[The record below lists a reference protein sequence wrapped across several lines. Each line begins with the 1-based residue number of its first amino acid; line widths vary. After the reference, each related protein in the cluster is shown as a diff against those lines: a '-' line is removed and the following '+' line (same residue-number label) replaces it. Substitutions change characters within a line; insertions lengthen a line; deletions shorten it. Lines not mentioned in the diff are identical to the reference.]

1 MFLFFSRNILIL
13 IFIQLSLPVIYTYSQ
28 VKIKTDTV
36 KTKVDTSFIKKSSLR
51 GKDTL
56 TIRKDTLLLADT
68 SKNNIFVFPKHYNA
82 AFDVGEKLIFGVGY
96 GFITAGRAVMEIPK
110 YEYFKGRKAFR
121 VEFKVNT
128 FPFFSTF
135 YKVEDRYVSLI
146 DCDGLFPWHFEQ
158 RIREGGYEDDFKAEF
173 DHENKTAI
181 TAKDTF
187 PIEPFVHD
195 ILSAL
200 YYTRI
205 IDYSEMRGGHIIE
218 LKNFYKDTTYNLNI
232 RFRGREKIKVD
243 AGTFQCVIV
252 EPIVE
257 AGGLFKSEGV
267 IYVWLTDDDKKIPVK
282 VESKILIGSISAELV
297 EYSGIKGKIE
307 AKVK

>member
-1 MFLFFSRNILIL
+1 MFLFSTRNIFFL
-13 IFIQLSLPVIYTYSQ
+13 IFVILLLSAIFTYSQ
-28 VKIKTDTV
+28 DKIKTNTV
-36 KTKVDTSFIKKSSLR
+36 KTKGDSSLIKKDTLIS
-51 GKDTL
+51 KDTL
-56 TIRKDTLLLADT
+56 TIRKDTLLMADT
-68 SKNNIFVFPKHYNA
+68 SQNNIFVFPKRYNP
-82 AFDVGEKLIFGVGY
+82 AFDVGEKLIFDVGF
-96 GFITAGRAVMEIPK
+96 GFITAGKAVMEIPN
-110 YEYFKGRKAFR
+110 YEYHKGRKVFR

-135 YKVEDRYVSLI
+135 YKVEDRYISLI
-146 DCDGLFPWHFEQ
+146 DCEGIFPWRFEQ
-158 RIREGGYEDDFKAEF
+158 HIKEGGYEHDFKAEF
-173 DHENKTAI
+173 DHKNKTAI
-181 TAKDTF
+181 TVKDTF
-187 PIEPFVHD
+187 SIEPFVHD

-243 AGTFQCVIV
+243 AGTFQCIIV
-252 EPIVE
+252 EPIIE

-267 IYVWLTDDDKKIPVK
+267 IHVWLTDDEKKIPVK